1 MFERVLFFV
10 FVILGTL
17 KCNEND
23 MVTVSNIV
31 SKNALEVSAKLFR
44 KIFLYYLKKLSA
56 KLTVM
61 LFSQPSQLSYT
72 DIHIAIHKNKLS

>member
-1 MFERVLFFV
+1 
-10 FVILGTL
+10 
-17 KCNEND
+17 

-31 SKNALEVSAKLFR
+31 SKNALEVSANLFR
-44 KIFLYYLKKLSA
+44 KIFLYYLKMLSA

-61 LFSQPSQLSYT
+61 LLSQPSQLSST